1 MAKIIKLKDAPNGE
15 PRYGVR
21 FKEDGKQRQRSFKS
35 RAEAQLFRS
44 QKEVEQPKQRR
55 TLARKEGTTFQ
66 AVAEAY
72 LTSLEHPPLGYDPKE
87 PVTIKTYRSI
97 LREHVNPHVGAK
109 DIRLVKAS
117 DYQSIHSVCNQVGMS
132 PRTRNEA
139 LRLMQ
144 AVLKYAHKNGEVD
157 HLILNPIDQRLSRA
171 EKQKKK
177 IDDEQKFFSPDEIY
191 TLLAA
196 ADSLAQDDNGRIRTA
211 WARYRPMV
219 YFLVYTGA
227 RISEAR
233 AWTRADYR
241 PKDGWIHINYSA
253 PEGKGTNL
261 AKASDSIRRIPLN
274 PELCEPIETYMK
286 SHKRHLVFGTRED
299 TPMSLPPL
307 YTRLLSPLMDRA
319 DALSTKGTD
328 PRLVKVRRDR
338 TFHAFRHHYASW
350 LIKEGA
356 NLKQLSS
363 YMGHAKV
370 TFTLEVYGHL
380 FDEDGAELASRMS
393 MKKAM

>member
-1 MAKIIKLKDAPNGE
+1 MAKIVKLKDAPNGE

-44 QKEVEQPKQRR
+44 QKEVEQPKLRR
-55 TLARKEGTTFQ
+55 TLAPKTGTTFQ
-66 AVAEAY
+66 AVADAY
-72 LTSLEHPPLGYDPKE
+72 LDSLEHPPLGYDAKE

-97 LREHVNPHVGAK
+97 LNEHVNPHVGKK
-109 DIRLVKAS
+109 DIRIVKAS
-117 DYQSIHSVCNQVGMS
+117 DYQAVHSVCNKVGMS
-132 PRTRNEA
+132 PRTRSEA

-211 WARYRPMV
+211 WTRYRPMV

-227 RISEAR
+227 RISEVR
-233 AWTRADYR
+233 AWTRSDYR

-274 PELCEPIETYMK
+274 PELCEPLETYMN

-307 YTRLLSPLMDRA
+307 YTRLLAPLMDRA
-319 DALSTKGTD
+319 NALFATKAD
-328 PRLVKVRRDR
+328 PRFVKVRRDR